1 MTTQNEPQPSVNNR
15 GIPIVVSAP
24 TGSPR
29 RHPLT
34 PKRSLASKVDLSRQN
49 TEYKDKMPSSQS
61 RTPTQ
66 DKTIVD
72 MHDSFSTACFH
83 SHLKALSNVQEAS
96 PVKQYPSQ
104 FSSPQRKP
112 IVIKELPKPVEKER
126 PTKEY
131 AMASPIPANISKH
144 ALSKAGTPSSQQPT
158 ALMATEDEM
167 LDDHQQSHEHEE
179 RAIVD
184 PEKTAEQLNKD
195 QRPTNKNANVNVLP
209 AQVLPAD
216 SKENA
221 KSSQEQTQPET
232 GTQTVEL
239 ESHENI
245 LKRKRSLEKT
255 AEELLKEEVTE
266 IMDEFTTLGD
276 YYKLVDKIGEGTFSS
291 VYKAIDVRHDYYDNS
306 TWDLS
311 SICKDYERIN
321 LEESDLIATSEDANG
336 NDHSTNQKHSNN
348 EPPTQFVALKR
359 IYVTSSPQRITS
371 EIEILHQ
378 LKCLLTALKHVHQ
391 NRILHRDIKP
401 GNFLY
406 NFRHRTGMLV
416 DFGLAQR
423 EDETRPS
430 SPPPT
435 TLSQKQPS
443 NVNSVLRSRQAN
455 IPLSLIN
462 EKENLRSSNFKEP
475 QTAPTGYYRND
486 NRNPVRAN
494 RAGTRGFRAP
504 EVLLRVVHQTVSID
518 IWAVGVILLSILTS
532 RFPFFQSEDDADALV
547 EVAGVFGLRE
557 VKECASIHNR
567 TFHTNIPN
575 VPKTRISFLKL
586 CLVLNKERAEQWG
599 DENLRLAVDLLEKVL
614 VLDCNRRISA
624 EEALNHPFLS
634 PNNSKI

>member
-1 MTTQNEPQPSVNNR
+1 MTTQNESQPSVNNR
-15 GIPIVVSAP
+15 GIPIVVSVP

-34 PKRSLASKVDLSRQN
+34 PKRSLASRVDQSRQN
-49 TEYKDKMPSSQS
+49 TECKDRLPSSQT

-83 SHLKALSNVQEAS
+83 SHLKALSNVQEGS

-112 IVIKELPKPVEKER
+112 IVIKDLPKPIENEIS
-126 PTKEY
+126 TKKHDKV
-131 AMASPIPANISKH
+131 SPMPLNVSKH
-144 ALSKAGTPSSQQPT
+144 VLSKAGTPSSQQPT
-158 ALMATEDEM
+158 ALMATEDDM
-167 LDDHQQSHEHEE
+167 LDEHQQQHVPEE
-179 RAIVD
+179 SAVVNL
-184 PEKTAEQLNKD
+184 EKPVVQLNKD
-195 QRPTNKNANVNVLP
+195 QQDTKHSAVTRVLSE
-209 AQVLPAD
+209 QVLLSN
-216 SKENA
+216 SKLNA
-221 KSSQEQTQPET
+221 KSSQEQTQTET
-232 GTQTVEL
+232 GTQTIEL
-239 ESHENI
+239 DSHESS
-245 LKRKRSLEKT
+245 LKRKRTTEKT

-266 IMDEFTTLGD
+266 IMDEFTTLGE

-306 TWDLS
+306 SWDLS

-321 LEESDLIATSEDANG
+321 LEESHSATTSESVDA
-336 NDHSTNQKHSNN
+336 NDHSGNQKYSND
-348 EPPTQFVALKR
+348 ETPTRYVALKR

-435 TLSQKQPS
+435 TLSHKQPS

-475 QTAPTGYYRND
+475 QPAPTGYYRND

-504 EVLLRVVHQTVSID
+504 EVLLRVVHQTVAID

-532 RFPFFQSEDDADALV
+532 RFPFFQSEDDADALI

-624 EEALNHPFLS
+624 EDAINHPFLN
-634 PNNSKI
+634 PVDSKT